1 MVQPHRMN
9 IKKTTPLK
17 TIVKLVK
24 TKVEEKIWE
33 ATLHSVSFTFHS
45 IVSVLFEQKLWKPET
60 V

>member
-17 TIVKLVK
+17 TVLKLVK
-24 TKVEEKIWE
+24 TKVEEKIWK

-45 IVSVLFEQKLWKPET
+45 FCSV
-60 V
+60 